1 MRQIKI
7 QMELNFVPVNIFRET
22 PSVTF
27 LDASIKY
34 SNCSDVVIHRGSATS
49 PPILNGFEQYY
60 VHHHQVDNNLVLEG
74 NRTFTLLNP
83 LWDEPY
89 HIVYLHRSMGALQ
102 IPKGTFHRSISGK
115 NGSIVI
121 NQAIRD
127 EQFEPTTEFN
137 PISIENRIDLQ
148 QAKSTEPIIWL
159 WKDSAVKRMKNS
171 LFLQVA

>member
-1 MRQIKI
+1 MRQIKF

-22 PSVTF
+22 PAVTF

-34 SNCSDVVIHRGSATS
+34 SNGSDVVIHRGRATS

-60 VHHHQVDNNLVLEG
+60 VHHHQVDNNLVVEG
-74 NRTFTLLNP
+74 DRIFTLLNP
-83 LWDEPY
+83 LWYEPY
-89 HIVYLHRSMGALQ
+89 HIVYLQRSMGALQ

-127 EQFEPTTEFN
+127 EQFDPNTEFD
-137 PISIENRIDLQ
+137 PISIEERTDLQ
-148 QAKSTEPIIWL
+148 KVKSVDPIIWKL
-159 WKDSAVKRMKNS
+159 ENGEIKRIKDS
-171 LFLQVA
+171 LFLKVA